1 MAPERASSRAH
12 STLPGVLGLV
22 GGHVGTP
29 RDEGNNTTKS
39 PQTSAEKRNGAI
51 SFWLTLLFH
60 VTIIVGGLIVL
71 LKSGP
76 QGWNLISLR
85 CAASKQLA
93 ASE

>member
-1 MAPERASSRAH
+1 MAPTHAH
-12 STLPGVLGLV
+12 SNLPGALGMV
-22 GGHVGTP
+22 GGIGTP
-29 RDEGNNTTKS
+29 RDEGENTTKS

-60 VTIIVGGLIVL
+60 VAIIVGGLIVL

-85 CAASKQLA
+85 YAASKQLA